1 MYPCSKLIHV
11 CVPCVCVPY
20 VCVQYECV
28 LMLVFLTL
36 KRLCAL
42 FIIIYLLCNFQHLL
56 ETSQSFCPGCLAR
69 NIRPHR
75 TTATPHPFGSPPG
88 GSSSSSSYGCC
99 CGSGTAAQSHLDLV
113 TRWPLW
119 PPTWTNFIWQP
130 ILVQNKLPLMCERP
144 KQLAVASWNF
154 ETGRP
159 LLPLLLLLEVCG
171 AFAVRFILH
180 CSHFCAVC
188 CCEISESL
196 RFSIAPGPG
205 LGPGQPLLHV
215 AVVFFGL
222 YSVDS
227 RNYVM

>member
-1 MYPCSKLIHV
+1 
-11 CVPCVCVPY
+11 
-20 VCVQYECV
+20 
-28 LMLVFLTL
+28 
-36 KRLCAL
+36 
-42 FIIIYLLCNFQHLL
+42 
-56 ETSQSFCPGCLAR
+56 
-69 NIRPHR
+69 
-75 TTATPHPFGSPPG
+75 
-88 GSSSSSSYGCC
+88 
-99 CGSGTAAQSHLDLV
+99 
-113 TRWPLW
+113 
-119 PPTWTNFIWQP
+119 
-130 ILVQNKLPLMCERP
+130 MCERP
-144 KQLAVASWNF
+144 KQLAVASWNL

-159 LLPLLLLLEVCG
+159 LLPLLLLLLEVCG

-222 YSVDS
+222 YSIDS